1 MVRAGA
7 ARREI
12 RQAKRA
18 IARAE
23 SGKKKGKRIAKADV
37 PRRTAKRGATG
48 LRAPPLPE
56 KQAAAKKRP
65 EAEPEPID
73 EMEPRFTDAEKKLRA
88 LEKKLRAV
96 KAIRALVARG
106 VETDAQQQS
115 KLRSEKALLA
125 QLESIR
131 AEVQAEEAAD
141 GGGGGG
147 GGGGGDDDDEMV
159 VMTAALASTL
169 NQRGAPS
176 GKGPSSGA
184 EAARGAAAA
193 ATAEEEEPPDAP
205 GATGDDEDMS
215 GLSKLEQRRRLKKR
229 KHLDKVRARQESLL
243 QREARDSEA
252 RAARIALAAA
262 PAAKRGR
269 S

>member
-48 LRAPPLPE
+48 LRAPHPE

-65 EAEPEPID
+65 EAEPEPVD

-96 KAIRALVARG
+96 KAIRALIARG

-125 QLESIR
+125 QLEAIR
-131 AEVQAEEAAD
+131 AEVQAEEEAD
-141 GGGGGG
+141 GG

-193 ATAEEEEPPDAP
+193 AAAEEEEPPDAP

-252 RAARIALAAA
+252 RAARIALAGA
-262 PAAKRGR
+262 PAAKRVR

>member
-65 EAEPEPID
+65 EAEPEPVD

-125 QLESIR
+125 QLEAIR
-131 AEVQAEEAAD
+131 AEVQAEEEAD
-141 GGGGGG
+141 GCGGG

-169 NQRGAPS
+169 NERGAPS
-176 GKGPSSGA
+176 GKGPSGGA
-184 EAARGAAAA
+184 AATRGAAAA
-193 ATAEEEEPPDAP
+193 AAVEEEEPPDAP
-205 GATGDDEDMS
+205 GTADDEGMS

-252 RAARIALAAA
+252 RAARIALAGA
-262 PAAKRGR
+262 PAAKRVR

>member
-1 MVRAGA
+1 
-7 ARREI
+7 
-12 RQAKRA
+12 
-18 IARAE
+18 
-23 SGKKKGKRIAKADV
+23 
-37 PRRTAKRGATG
+37 
-48 LRAPPLPE
+48 
-56 KQAAAKKRP
+56 
-65 EAEPEPID
+65 
-73 EMEPRFTDAEKKLRA
+73 
-88 LEKKLRAV
+88 
-96 KAIRALVARG
+96 
-106 VETDAQQQS
+106 
-115 KLRSEKALLA
+115 
-125 QLESIR
+125 
-131 AEVQAEEAAD
+131 
-141 GGGGGG
+141 
-147 GGGGGDDDDEMV
+147 MV

-193 ATAEEEEPPDAP
+193 AAAEEEEPPDAP

>member
-48 LRAPPLPE
+48 LRAPHPE

-65 EAEPEPID
+65 EAEPEPVD

-125 QLESIR
+125 QLEAIR
-131 AEVQAEEAAD
+131 AEVQAEEEAD
-141 GGGGGG
+141 GCGGG

-169 NQRGAPS
+169 NQQGAPY
-176 GKGPSSGA
+176 GKGPAGGA
-184 EAARGAAAA
+184 VAARGAAAA
-193 ATAEEEEPPDAP
+193 AAVVEEEPPDAP
-205 GATGDDEDMS
+205 GATADDEDMS
-215 GLSKLEQRRRLKKR
+215 SLSKLEQRRRLKKR

-262 PAAKRGR
+262 PAAKRVR

>member
-65 EAEPEPID
+65 EAEPEPVD

-131 AEVQAEEAAD
+131 AE
-141 GGGGGG
+141 
-147 GGGGGDDDDEMV
+147 
-159 VMTAALASTL
+159 
-169 NQRGAPS
+169 
-176 GKGPSSGA
+176 
-184 EAARGAAAA
+184 AARGAAAA
-193 ATAEEEEPPDAP
+193 AAAEEEEPPDAP

>member
-1 MVRAGA
+1 MSVFGCLQLHGTLRSHHPIMVRAGA

-65 EAEPEPID
+65 EAEPEPVD

-131 AEVQAEEAAD
+131 AE
-141 GGGGGG
+141 
-147 GGGGGDDDDEMV
+147 
-159 VMTAALASTL
+159 
-169 NQRGAPS
+169 
-176 GKGPSSGA
+176 
-184 EAARGAAAA
+184 AARGAAAA
-193 ATAEEEEPPDAP
+193 AAAEEEEPPDAP